1 MKAMFAVF
9 FSLFLSFTSISYS
22 QFGWYQQYSGTTN
35 NLNSICFSPGTYP
48 EYNYNMFA
56 VGDNGI
62 VLRTTDFGNN
72 WNALNTPTSNNL
84 YSICSNWITGGG
96 RIWISGANG
105 TLLSSTNYGSN
116 WIIQQSGTS
125 NSLNSIS
132 FFTATTGIAVGN
144 SGTICRTTNAGN
156 NWIATT
162 YGSSNLNS
170 VYMFS
175 AYVLAVGD
183 NGKIYRSD
191 DYGQSWVS
199 IPSGTNYKLNAI
211 TYLDFYPYAVHYAA
225 GNNGVILKSTD
236 IGLSWST
243 ETSGTSLN
251 LYSICASGYP
261 WSVWTAGDNGLI
273 LKSLYGFTGWIDD
286 TSRISTKINNIF
298 MGDANTGWAVGTNG
312 TIIHTY
318 TNSYVIDSKKLDA
331 NTISTWFRN
340 DASFNR
346 NYVTG
351 NAGFEWPK
359 GSNKFA
365 RYASGPYIGAK
376 VGNDT
381 LVSVAEYD
389 YEYYPGYT
397 DNNGTPHGANY
408 PFYRIYRLSYG
419 IIDSDRTNW
428 PNALLGNSGQGAP
441 VYYDDQTHTWKPL
454 DYADQTMFYC
464 YTDSYAESHGVASG
478 STAPLKVDLKQINF
492 AFDELGAMGNIIY
505 SYFTLINKN
514 TLPWINTYFTIWA
527 DDDLGNATDDLVG
540 SDTLLGMGYTYNGT
554 NHDAVYGD
562 APPAVAFDFI
572 KGPMIYTANNN
583 DTAFICYGKNKSIKI
598 GFKQPGMSVFNWYY
612 GGADPRNYVE
622 TYRLMSGLHPRPGVG
637 GDPGLEIINPLT
649 HQPTHFYYSGD
660 PVNSTGWIQT
670 GPNDQ
675 RFTMSIGPFNMNPG
689 DTQTIVVAQ
698 IIARGTSNL
707 NSIAVLRQ
715 YTQIARDNYKDC
727 FANVPIGIKNLSNE
741 VPIRFS
747 LEQNYPNPFNPITK
761 IKFSIPSVGQ
771 RHAFDVHLIIY
782 DILGREVATPINQ
795 KMKPGHYDV
804 EWDGSNFAS
813 GVYFYKLEA
822 GSFVETK
829 KMVLIK

>member
-1 MKAMFAVF
+1 MKKIILLLVITHC
-9 FSLFLSFTSISYS
+9 SLLISYA
-22 QFGWYQQYSGTTN
+22 QFGWYQQYSGTITN
-35 NLNSICFSPGTYP
+35 LHGVCIAYSNNIWT
-48 EYNYNMFA
+48 
-56 VGDNGI
+56 VGDNGVI
-62 VLRTTDFGNN
+62 LLSTNFGGY
-72 WNALNTPTSNNL
+72 WSALNTPTSYNL
-84 YSICSNWITGGG
+84 YSICSLGNLNAPVWV
-96 RIWISGANG
+96 SGANG
-105 TLLSSTNYGSN
+105 TIMRSDNYGAN
-116 WIIQQSGTS
+116 WEMLPSGTTNTLRS
-125 NSLNSIS
+125 IIFISLQNG
-132 FFTATTGIAVGN
+132 FAVGDN
-144 SGTICRTTNAGN
+144 GTICRTTNSGI
-156 NWIATT
+156 NWTATNH
-162 YGSSNLNS
+162 GIHNINS
-170 VYMFS
+170 VYFNRS
-175 AYVLAVGD
+175 DLGWAVGD
-183 NGKIYRSD
+183 NGTIFMTSD
-191 DYGQSWVS
+191 GGADWLLQV
-199 IPSGTNYKLNAI
+199 SGTNVNLNSV
-211 TYLDFYPYAVHYAA
+211 TYMTDNFY
-225 GNNGVILKSTD
+225 IST
-236 IGLSWST
+236 
-243 ETSGTSLN
+243 
-251 LYSICASGYP
+251 
-261 WSVWTAGDNGLI
+261 VVVVGDNGLI
-273 LKSLYGFTGWIDD
+273 LRSTNSGLNWIQEISGTNVNLNSVWGNYYSLLWACGNNGVVLKSRFGTNTWTNDN
-286 TSRISTKINNIF
+286 SNSTANLNNVF
-298 MGDANTGWAVGTNG
+298 FYDANTGWAVGNNG

-318 TNSYVIDSKKLDA
+318 TDTYVIDSKKLDA

-381 LVSVAEYD
+381 LVTVAEYD

-428 PNALLGNSGQGAP
+428 PNALLGNSSQGAP

-454 DYADQTMFYC
+454 DFADQTMFYC
-464 YTDSYAESHGVASG
+464 YTDSYAESHGVGSG
-478 STAPLKVDLKQINF
+478 STAPLNADIKQINF
-492 AFDELGAMGNIIY
+492 AFDEPGAMGNIIY

-514 TLPWINTYFTIWA
+514 TLPWINTYFTIWT
-527 DDDLGNATDDLVG
+527 DDDIGIATDDLVG
-540 SDTLLGMGYTYNGT
+540 CDTLLDMGYTYNGT
-554 NHDAVYGD
+554 NHDGIYGD

-572 KGPMIYTANNN
+572 KGPMVYTANNN
-583 DTAFICYGKNKSIKI
+583 DTSFICYGKNKRTKV
-598 GFKQPGMSVFNWYY
+598 GYKQSGMSVFNWYF

-637 GDPGLEIINPLT
+637 GDPGLEIINHVTNL
-649 HQPTHFYYSGD
+649 PTHFYYSGD
-660 PVNSTGWIQT
+660 PVSSTGWIQT

-675 RFTMSIGPFNMNPG
+675 RFTMSVGPFNMNPG

-698 IIARGTSNL
+698 IIARGTSNI

-715 YTQIARDNYKDC
+715 YTQIARDNYKNC
-727 FANVPIGIKNLSNE
+727 FANVPISIENLSNE
-741 VPIRFS
+741 VPVRFS
-747 LEQNYPNPFNPITK
+747 LEQNYPNPFNPTTK
-761 IKFSIPSVGQ
+761 IKFSIPSLGQ

-782 DILGREVATPINQ
+782 DILGREVAIPINQ
-795 KMKPGHYDV
+795 QMKPGHYEV